1 MAAAPEKNRSEFPTD
16 DPDALARALDSEM
29 KQQRLRWEQA
39 RRRRGAWRALSFLF
53 LLLVIV
59 GALLVW
65 FYLLPAVKE
74 RESAP
79 GSTPAAAE
87 SR

>member
-1 MAAAPEKNRSEFPTD
+1 MAETPEKNRPERSTD
-16 DPDALARALDSEM
+16 DPDALARALEM
-29 KQQRLRWEQA
+29 ELRQKRLRWEQN
-39 RRRRGAWRALSFLF
+39 RQRRGAWRALSFLF

-59 GALLVW
+59 GALFVW
-65 FYLLPAVKE
+65 FYLLPAVTR

-79 GSTPAAAE
+79 GDTPAATE